1 MSVYRGGLTC
11 LSETFSIPVTEK
23 VYKWINNHFFVFTH
37 VEMARV
43 HVLRSEKR
51 SLHTQPTLIKVM
63 GSKFHFATEMS
74 RNAISRPNISF
85 FGGGGVAGRGVG
97 WENIS
102 SISACIMKA
111 PQCITFQTKCEQY
124 WPESNSK
131 LGAITVTLH
140 KTAVF
145 ADYIIRTFL
154 LVKVRR
160 LTDTLLCILWFIFS
174 ILTNLR
180 TTRRQILFFVT
191 VVNSSLFNIHWR

>member
-1 MSVYRGGLTC
+1 M
-11 LSETFSIPVTEK
+11 
-23 VYKWINNHFFVFTH
+23 FTH

-63 GSKFHFATEMS
+63 GSKFHFSTEMS
-74 RNAISRPNISF
+74 RNAFSRPKISF
-85 FGGGGVAGRGVG
+85 FWGGGVAGRGLG

-180 TTRRQILFFVT
+180 TTRRQILFLVT

>member
-1 MSVYRGGLTC
+1 M
-11 LSETFSIPVTEK
+11 LSPVPTFL
-23 VYKWINNHFFVFTH
+23 FF
-37 VEMARV
+37 
-43 HVLRSEKR
+43 L
-51 SLHTQPTLIKVM
+51 
-63 GSKFHFATEMS
+63 
-74 RNAISRPNISF
+74 
-85 FGGGGVAGRGVG
+85 GGGGVAGRGVG

-145 ADYIIRTFL
+145 ADYIIRTFI

-160 LTDTLLCILWFIFS
+160 LTDTLLCIL
-174 ILTNLR
+174 
-180 TTRRQILFFVT
+180 
-191 VVNSSLFNIHWR
+191 

>member
-23 VYKWINNHFFVFTH
+23 VYKWINNHFFVFAH

-74 RNAISRPNISF
+74 RNAFSRPNISF
-85 FGGGGVAGRGVG
+85 FSWGVG

-180 TTRRQILFFVT
+180 TTRRQILFLVT

>member
-1 MSVYRGGLTC
+1 M
-11 LSETFSIPVTEK
+11 LSPVPTFL
-23 VYKWINNHFFVFTH
+23 FFW
-37 VEMARV
+37 
-43 HVLRSEKR
+43 
-51 SLHTQPTLIKVM
+51 
-63 GSKFHFATEMS
+63 
-74 RNAISRPNISF
+74 
-85 FGGGGVAGRGVG
+85 GGGVAGRGVG

-160 LTDTLLCILWFIFS
+160 LTDTLLCIL
-174 ILTNLR
+174 
-180 TTRRQILFFVT
+180 
-191 VVNSSLFNIHWR
+191 

>member
-74 RNAISRPNISF
+74 RNAFSRPNISF
-85 FGGGGVAGRGVG
+85 FGGGEWREGAWDGRTLVRLAHVL
-97 WENIS
+97 WKHRNVLLFRPSVSNIGQRVILS
-102 SISACIMKA
+102 LE
-111 PQCITFQTKCEQY
+111 PLQLLYTRLQCLPIT
-124 WPESNSK
+124 
-131 LGAITVTLH
+131 
-140 KTAVF
+140 
-145 ADYIIRTFL
+145 
-154 LVKVRR
+154 
-160 LTDTLLCILWFIFS
+160 
-174 ILTNLR
+174 
-180 TTRRQILFFVT
+180 LFGHFYL
-191 VVNSSLFNIHWR
+191 SR

>member
-1 MSVYRGGLTC
+1 M
-11 LSETFSIPVTEK
+11 LSPVPTFL
-23 VYKWINNHFFVFTH
+23 F
-37 VEMARV
+37 
-43 HVLRSEKR
+43 L
-51 SLHTQPTLIKVM
+51 
-63 GSKFHFATEMS
+63 G
-74 RNAISRPNISF
+74 
-85 FGGGGVAGRGVG
+85 GGGGVAGRGVR

-131 LGAITVTLH
+131 LGAITVTLR

-160 LTDTLLCILWFIFS
+160 LTDTLLCIL
-174 ILTNLR
+174 
-180 TTRRQILFFVT
+180 
-191 VVNSSLFNIHWR
+191 

>member
-1 MSVYRGGLTC
+1 M
-11 LSETFSIPVTEK
+11 
-23 VYKWINNHFFVFTH
+23 FTH

-43 HVLRSEKR
+43 RVLRSEKR
-51 SLHTQPTLIKVM
+51 SLHTPPTLIKVM

-74 RNAISRPNISF
+74 RNAFSHPNISF
-85 FGGGGVAGRGVG
+85 FLGGGGGKGRGIILM
-97 WENIS
+97 ENIS

-145 ADYIIRTFL
+145 ADYIIRTFK

-160 LTDTLLCILWFIFS
+160 LTDTLLCILWFIFY

-180 TTRRQILFFVT
+180 TTRRQILFLVT
-191 VVNSSLFNIHWR
+191 VVNSSLFNIHWRQQTHLPKHVYYTSLECHVRI

>member
-74 RNAISRPNISF
+74 RNAFSGPNISF
-85 FGGGGVAGRGVG
+85 FSWGVG

>member
-74 RNAISRPNISF
+74 RNAFSRPNISF
-85 FGGGGVAGRGVG
+85 FGGGGLREGAWDGRTLVRLAHVL
-97 WENIS
+97 WKHRNVLLIRPSVSNIGQRVILS
-102 SISACIMKA
+102 LE
-111 PQCITFQTKCEQY
+111 PLQLLYTRLQCLPIT
-124 WPESNSK
+124 
-131 LGAITVTLH
+131 
-140 KTAVF
+140 
-145 ADYIIRTFL
+145 
-154 LVKVRR
+154 
-160 LTDTLLCILWFIFS
+160 
-174 ILTNLR
+174 
-180 TTRRQILFFVT
+180 LFGHFYL
-191 VVNSSLFNIHWR
+191 SR

>member
-1 MSVYRGGLTC
+1 M
-11 LSETFSIPVTEK
+11 
-23 VYKWINNHFFVFTH
+23 FTH

-43 HVLRSEKR
+43 RVLRSEKR
-51 SLHTQPTLIKVM
+51 SLHTPPTLIKVM

-74 RNAISRPNISF
+74 RNAFSHPNISF
-85 FGGGGVAGRGVG
+85 FLGGGGGGKGRGIILM
-97 WENIS
+97 ENIS

-145 ADYIIRTFL
+145 ADYIIRTFK

-160 LTDTLLCILWFIFS
+160 LTDTLLCILWFIFY

-180 TTRRQILFFVT
+180 TTRRQILFLVT
-191 VVNSSLFNIHWR
+191 VVNSSLFNIHWRQQTHLPKHVYYTSLECHVRI

>member
-1 MSVYRGGLTC
+1 MSGYRGGLTS

-23 VYKWINNHFFVFTH
+23 VYKWINHFFVFTH

-74 RNAISRPNISF
+74 RNAFSRPNISF
-85 FGGGGVAGRGVG
+85 FSWGVG

-180 TTRRQILFFVT
+180 TTRRQILFLVT

>member
-1 MSVYRGGLTC
+1 MSKWRGYACSG
-11 LSETFSIPVTEK
+11 VK
-23 VYKWINNHFFVFTH
+23 
-37 VEMARV
+37 
-43 HVLRSEKR
+43 KR
-51 SLHTQPTLIKVM
+51 SLRTPPTLIKVM

-74 RNAISRPNISF
+74 RNAFSHPNISF
-85 FGGGGVAGRGVG
+85 FFGGGVGGEGRGIVLM
-97 WENIS
+97 ENIS

-145 ADYIIRTFL
+145 ADYIIRTFI

-160 LTDTLLCILWFIFS
+160 LTDTLLCILWFIFY

-180 TTRRQILFFVT
+180 TTRRQILFLVT
-191 VVNSSLFNIHWR
+191 VVNSSLFNIHWRQQTHLPKHVYYTSLECHVRI

>member
-74 RNAISRPNISF
+74 RNAFSRANISF
-85 FGGGGVAGRGVG
+85 FFWGGGWREGAWDGRTLVRLAHVL
-97 WENIS
+97 WKHRNVLLFRPSVSNIGQRVILS
-102 SISACIMKA
+102 LELLQLLYTRL
-111 PQCITFQTKCEQY
+111 QCLPIT
-124 WPESNSK
+124 
-131 LGAITVTLH
+131 
-140 KTAVF
+140 
-145 ADYIIRTFL
+145 
-154 LVKVRR
+154 
-160 LTDTLLCILWFIFS
+160 
-174 ILTNLR
+174 
-180 TTRRQILFFVT
+180 LFGHFYL
-191 VVNSSLFNIHWR
+191 SR

>member
-1 MSVYRGGLTC
+1 M
-11 LSETFSIPVTEK
+11 
-23 VYKWINNHFFVFTH
+23 FTH

-63 GSKFHFATEMS
+63 GSKFHFSTEMS
-74 RNAISRPNISF
+74 RNAFSRPNISF
-85 FGGGGVAGRGVG
+85 FWGGGVAGRGVG

-102 SISACIMKA
+102 SISACFMKA

-160 LTDTLLCILWFIFS
+160 LTDTLLCIL
-174 ILTNLR
+174 
-180 TTRRQILFFVT
+180 
-191 VVNSSLFNIHWR
+191 